1 MKIKH
6 NKLFWLLGL
15 ILVFSCE
22 TTELDL
28 LVDPN
33 VPTPDALDADTNL
46 NFIQFQLAEF
56 FEDATES
63 GGEAVRLEYMF
74 DTYAIN
80 FNNTNA
86 SNSGMWITAY
96 ANILN
101 EVEALIP
108 IATTAGRFRHI
119 GVARIIRAYTMM
131 TMVDYFGDV
140 PYSEALQGDVGVVF
154 PAVDAGSDVYDA
166 AFAEIDQAF
175 ADFASIDGNTPGF
188 NDLYYGENNSNT
200 MSNWIK
206 FGNTLKLK
214 YYLNRRLIDPSGSAA
229 GINSLLSAGDIITS
243 SAEDFKWSSGTS
255 INPQSRHPY
264 FVEEYLAANTGEYI
278 PNYLMWALAVEKGID
293 DPRLRFYVYRQVD
306 GFPSDEAT
314 LDNEISCWN
323 DPRPAT
329 YATID
334 GMQPE
339 PLPFCSLFGRGDG
352 YWGRDHANREGIPPD
367 NDKRTTFGVYPVG
380 GKFDN
385 NDADTI
391 EDDSG
396 LLGAGIWPIM
406 MDSFV
411 YFMRAEA
418 ALFLGTADDAAAM
431 LEQGIRSSI
440 GSTEALGGAYTAEIL
455 NEVIVEDDPDTM
467 DIDETVLR
475 RDQINITAQATEDY
489 IAQVMNSY
497 MSASTDEE
505 RMNIIGKEY
514 WIAMYGN
521 GVEGYNLYRRT
532 GAPGN
537 LQPTLLGT
545 GTFPRS
551 FLYPNVTVDR
561 NINISQKPGL
571 AVQVFWDNNPAE
583 FIQ

>member
-1 MKIKH
+1 MKIKN

-33 VPTPDALDADTNL
+33 VPTPEALDTDTNL
-46 NFIQFQLAEF
+46 NFIQFQLAKF

-74 DTYAIN
+74 NTYEIN
-80 FNNTNA
+80 FINNNA
-86 SNSGMWITAY
+86 SNSGMWTTAY
-96 ANILN
+96 TNILN

-108 IATTAGRFRHI
+108 IATAEGRFRHL

-131 TMVDYFGDV
+131 TLVDYFGDV
-140 PYSEALQGDVGVVF
+140 PYSEALQGNNGVIF
-154 PAVDAGSDVYDA
+154 PGLDSGSDVYDA
-166 AFAEIDQAF
+166 ALAELDLAL
-175 ADFASIDGNTPGF
+175 ADFASIDAALTPEF
-188 NDLYYGENNSNT
+188 NDLYYGENSSTT
-200 MSNWIK
+200 MDNWTK
-206 FGNTLKLK
+206 FANTLKFK
-214 YYLNRRLIDPSGSAA
+214 YYLNKRLIDPTGSAA
-229 GINSLLSAGDIITS
+229 GINSLLASGDIITS
-243 SAEDFKWSSGTS
+243 SSEDFKWSSGTS
-255 INPQSRHPY
+255 INPQSTHPY
-264 FVEEYLAANTGEYI
+264 YVEEYLAANPGEYI
-278 PNYLMWALAVEKGID
+278 PNYLMWALAEEKGFE
-293 DPRLRFYVYRQVD
+293 DPRLRYYVYRQVNS
-306 GFPSDEAT
+306 FPTDPAI

-323 DPRPAT
+323 DPRPTT
-329 YATID
+329 YDPID
-334 GMQPE
+334 AMQAV

-367 NDKRTTFGVYPVG
+367 TGKRSTFGVYPVG
-380 GKFDN
+380 GRFDD
-385 NDADTI
+385 NDADSI
-391 EDDSG
+391 DAGDG
-396 LLGAGIWPIM
+396 LQGAGIWPIM

-418 ALFLGTADDAAAM
+418 AIYLGTSDDAAAM
-431 LEQGIRSSI
+431 LEQGVRASLNTVTSFLPNP
-440 GSTEALGGAYTAEIL
+440 GDFSNTASA
-455 NEVIVEDDPDTM
+455 T
-467 DIDETVLR
+467 DID
-475 RDQINITAQATEDY
+475 DY
-489 IAQVMNSY
+489 VADVMASY
-497 MSASTDEE
+497 MAAATDAE
-505 RMNIIGKEY
+505 RMDIIGKEY

-545 GTFPRS
+545 GSFPRS
-551 FLYPNVTVDR
+551 FLYPNVAVDR

-571 AVQVFWDNNPAE
+571 AVQVFWDNNPAD

>member
-1 MKIKH
+1 MKIKS
-6 NKLFWLLGL
+6 NILFWLLGL

-33 VPTPDALDADTNL
+33 VPTPEALDADTNL
-46 NFIQFQLAEF
+46 NFIQFQLAQF
-56 FEDATES
+56 FENATES
-63 GGEAVRLEYMF
+63 GAEAVRLEYMF

-80 FNNTNA
+80 YNNTNA
-86 SNSGMWITAY
+86 SNSNMWTTAY

-101 EVEALIP
+101 EVELLIP
-108 IATTAGRFRHI
+108 VATASGRARHI
-119 GVARIIRAYTMM
+119 GVARIIKAYTMM

-140 PYSEALQGDVGVVF
+140 PYTEALQGNNGIVF
-154 PAVDAGSDVYDA
+154 PAVDAGADVYDA
-166 AFAEIDQAF
+166 ALAELDLAL
-175 ADFASIDGNTPGF
+175 ADFASIDANTPGF
-188 NDLYYGENNSNT
+188 NDLYYSEDNSNT
-200 MSNWIK
+200 MPNWSK
-206 FGNTLKLK
+206 FANSLKLK
-214 YYLNRRLIDPSGSAA
+214 YYLNRRLIDPTGAAA
-229 GINSLLSAGDIITS
+229 GINALLTSGDIITS
-243 SAEDFKWSSGTS
+243 SSEDFKWSSGTS

-278 PNYLMWALAVEKGID
+278 PNYLMWALAVEKGED
-293 DPRLRFYVYRQVD
+293 DPRLRYYVYRQSS

-323 DPRPAT
+323 DPRPTT
-329 YATID
+329 YTAID
-334 GMQPE
+334 AMQPV

-367 NDKRTTFGVYPVG
+367 NTKRTTFGVYPVG
-380 GKFDN
+380 GRYDD
-385 NDADTI
+385 NDADGI
-391 EDDSG
+391 DDNDG
-396 LLGAGIWPIM
+396 LQGAGIWPIM

-418 ALFLGTADDAAAM
+418 ALFLGTSDDAAAM
-431 LEQGIRSSI
+431 LEQGIRSSMNTVTSFLPNP
-440 GSTEALGGAYTAEIL
+440 GDFTNVTTSG
-455 NEVIVEDDPDTM
+455 
-467 DIDETVLR
+467 DIDDYVIAVT
-475 RDQINITAQATEDY
+475 DAYMAATSD
-489 IAQVMNSY
+489 A
-497 MSASTDEE
+497 E

-514 WIAMYGN
+514 WLAMYGN

-571 AVQVFWDNNPAE
+571 AVQVFWDNNPAG

>member
-33 VPTPDALDADTNL
+33 LPAPDALDADTNL

-86 SNSGMWITAY
+86 SNSGMWTTAY

-108 IATTAGRFRHI
+108 IATTAGRVRHI

-166 AFAEIDQAF
+166 AFAEIDQAL

-188 NDLYYGENNSNT
+188 NDLYYGENNSTT
-200 MSNWIK
+200 MSNWTK
-206 FGNTLKLK
+206 FANTLKLK
-214 YYLNRRLIDPSGSAA
+214 YYLNRRLIDPTGSAA
-229 GINSLLSAGDIITS
+229 GINALLGSGDIITS

-278 PNYLMWALAVEKGID
+278 PNYLMWTLGVEKGAD
-293 DPRLRFYVYRQVD
+293 DPRLRYYVYRQVSS
-306 GFPSDEAT
+306 FPTDEAT
-314 LDNEISCWN
+314 LNNEIDCWN
-323 DPRPAT
+323 NPRPAS

-334 GMQPE
+334 AMQVV

-352 YWGRDHANREGIPPD
+352 YWGRDHANADGIPPD
-367 NDKRTTFGVYPVG
+367 NNKRTTFGVYPVG
-380 GKFDN
+380 GRYDDD
-385 NDADTI
+385 DADTI
-391 EDDSG
+391 DDNDG
-396 LLGAGIWPIM
+396 LQGAGIWPIM

-418 ALFLGTADDAAAM
+418 ALYLGTSDDAAAM
-431 LEQGIRSSI
+431 LEQGIRSSLTTVTSFLPNP
-440 GSTEALGGAYTAEIL
+440 GDFTNTASA
-455 NEVIVEDDPDTM
+455 T
-467 DIDETVLR
+467 DID
-475 RDQINITAQATEDY
+475 DY
-489 IAQVMNSY
+489 VNGVMASY
-497 MSASTDEE
+497 MAATSDDD
-505 RMNIIGKEY
+505 RMDIIGKEY

-545 GTFPRS
+545 GSFPRS

-571 AVQVFWDNNPAE
+571 TVQVFWDNNPAE

>member
-1 MKIKH
+1 MKIKN

-33 VPTPDALDADTNL
+33 VPTPEALDADTNL
-46 NFIQFQLAEF
+46 NYIQVQLAKF

-63 GGEAVRLEYMF
+63 GAEAVRLEYMF
-74 DTYAIN
+74 DTYAVN
-80 FNNTNA
+80 FNNTNS

-96 ANILN
+96 ADIMN

-108 IATTAGRFRHI
+108 IATSASRHRHI

-140 PYSEALQGDVGVVF
+140 PYSEALQGNNGIIF
-154 PAVDAGSDVYDA
+154 PSVDSGSDVYDA
-166 AFAEIDQAF
+166 AFNELDLAL
-175 ADFASIDGNTPGF
+175 ADFANIDGNTPGF
-188 NDLYYGENNSNT
+188 NDLYYNEGNSSS
-200 MSNWIK
+200 MPNWTK
-206 FGNTLKLK
+206 LANTLKLR
-214 YYLNRRLIDPSGSAA
+214 YYLNRRLIDPAGSTA
-229 GINSLLSAGDIITS
+229 GINSLLTSGNIITS
-243 SAEDFKWSSGTS
+243 SSEDFKWQSGTS
-255 INPQSRHPY
+255 LNPQSKHPY

-278 PNYLMWALAVEKGID
+278 PNYLMWALAVEKGTE
-293 DPRLRFYVYRQVD
+293 DPRLRYYVYRQVNS
-306 GFPSDEAT
+306 FPTDEAT
-314 LDNEISCWN
+314 LNNEIDCWN

-329 YATID
+329 YAPID
-334 GMQPE
+334 AMQAI
-339 PLPFCSLFGRGDG
+339 PLPFCSLFGRADG
-352 YWGRDHANREGIPPD
+352 YWGRDHAENDGIPPD
-367 NDKRTTFGVYPVG
+367 NTKRSTFGVYPVG
-380 GKFDN
+380 GRFDD
-385 NDADTI
+385 NDADGI
-391 EDDSG
+391 DDNDG
-396 LLGAGIWPIM
+396 LQGAGIWPIM

-418 ALFLGTADDAAAM
+418 ALYLGTSDDAAAM
-431 LEQGIRSSI
+431 LEQGIRSSMNTVTSFLPNP
-440 GSTEALGGAYTAEIL
+440 GDFSNTA
-455 NEVIVEDDPDTM
+455 TAT
-467 DIDETVLR
+467 DID
-475 RDQINITAQATEDY
+475 DY
-489 IAQVMNSY
+489 VAMVMNAY
-497 MSASTDEE
+497 MAAGSNDE
-505 RMNIIGKEY
+505 RMDIIGKEY
-514 WIAMYGN
+514 WLAMYGN

-532 GAPGN
+532 GKPGN

-571 AVQVFWDNNPAE
+571 DVQVFWDNNPAG

>member
-1 MKIKH
+1 MKIKN

-33 VPTPDALDADTNL
+33 VPAPSALDADTNL
-46 NFIQFQLAEF
+46 NFIQVSLASF

-63 GGEAVRLEYMF
+63 GAEAVRLEYMF

-86 SNSGMWITAY
+86 SNSGMWSTGY
-96 ANILN
+96 TNILN

-108 IATTAGRFRHI
+108 IASAAGRSRHI
-119 GVARIIRAYTMM
+119 GVARIIKAYTMM

-140 PYSEALQGDVGVVF
+140 PYSEALQGNSGIVF
-154 PAVDAGSDVYDA
+154 PAVDSGSDVYDA
-166 AFAEIDQAF
+166 ALAELDLALM
-175 ADFASIDGNTPGF
+175 DFASIDGNTPGF
-188 NDLYYGENNSNT
+188 NDLFYGEDNSST
-200 MSNWIK
+200 MANWTK
-206 FGNTLKLK
+206 LANTLKLK
-214 YYLNRRLIDPSGSAA
+214 YYLNRRLIDPAGSTA
-229 GINSLLSAGDIITS
+229 GINALVGTGDIITS
-243 SAEDFKWSSGTS
+243 SSEDFKWTSGTS

-278 PNYLMWALAVEKGID
+278 PNYLMWALAEEKGTE
-293 DPRLRFYVYRQVD
+293 DPRLRYYVYRQVNS
-306 GFPSDEAT
+306 FPSDEAT

-329 YATID
+329 YAPID
-334 GMQPE
+334 AMQAV

-367 NDKRTTFGVYPVG
+367 NNKRTTFGVYPVG
-380 GKFDN
+380 GRYDD

-391 EDDSG
+391 DDNDG
-396 LLGAGIWPIM
+396 LQGAGIWPIM

-418 ALFLGTADDAAAM
+418 ALFLGTSDSDAAM
-431 LEQGIRSSI
+431 LEQGIRSSMTTV
-440 GSTEALGGAYTAEIL
+440 TEFLPNPGDFTNVASAT
-455 NEVIVEDDPDTM
+455 
-467 DIDETVLR
+467 DIDDYVAGVMA
-475 RDQINITAQATEDY
+475 DYMAAT
-489 IAQVMNSY
+489 S
-497 MSASTDEE
+497 DEE
-505 RMNIIGKEY
+505 KMNIIGKEY
-514 WIAMYGN
+514 WLAMYGN

-551 FLYPNVTVDR
+551 FLYPNITVDR

-571 AVQVFWDNNPAE
+571 AVQVFWDNNPAG

>member
-1 MKIKH
+1 MKIKN

-33 VPTPDALDADTNL
+33 VPTPEALDADTNL
-46 NFIQFQLAEF
+46 NYIQVQLAKF

-63 GGEAVRLEYMF
+63 GAEAVRLEYMF
-74 DTYAIN
+74 DTYAVN
-80 FNNTNA
+80 FNNTNS

-96 ANILN
+96 ADIMN

-108 IATTAGRFRHI
+108 IATSASRHRHI

-140 PYSEALQGDVGVVF
+140 PYSEALQGNNGIIF
-154 PAVDAGSDVYDA
+154 PSVDSGSDVYDA
-166 AFAEIDQAF
+166 AFNELDLAL
-175 ADFASIDGNTPGF
+175 ADFANIDGNTPGF
-188 NDLYYGENNSNT
+188 NDLYYNEGNSSS
-200 MSNWIK
+200 MPNWTK
-206 FGNTLKLK
+206 LANTLKLR
-214 YYLNRRLIDPSGSAA
+214 YYLNRRLIDPAGSTA
-229 GINSLLSAGDIITS
+229 GINSLLTSGNIITS
-243 SAEDFKWSSGTS
+243 SSEDFKWQSGTS
-255 INPQSRHPY
+255 LNPQSKHPY

-278 PNYLMWALAVEKGID
+278 PNYLMWALAVAKGTE
-293 DPRLRFYVYRQVD
+293 DPRLRYYVYRQVNS
-306 GFPSDEAT
+306 FPTDEAT
-314 LDNEISCWN
+314 LNNEIDCWN

-329 YATID
+329 YAPID
-334 GMQPE
+334 AMQAI
-339 PLPFCSLFGRGDG
+339 PLPFCSLFGRADG
-352 YWGRDHANREGIPPD
+352 YWGRDHAENDGIPPD
-367 NDKRTTFGVYPVG
+367 NTKRSTFGVYPVG
-380 GKFDN
+380 GRFDD
-385 NDADTI
+385 NDADGI
-391 EDDSG
+391 DDNDG
-396 LLGAGIWPIM
+396 LQGAGIWPIM

-418 ALFLGTADDAAAM
+418 ALYLGTSDDAAAM
-431 LEQGIRSSI
+431 LEQGIRSSMNTVTSFLPNP
-440 GSTEALGGAYTAEIL
+440 GDFSNTA
-455 NEVIVEDDPDTM
+455 TAT
-467 DIDETVLR
+467 DID
-475 RDQINITAQATEDY
+475 DY
-489 IAQVMNSY
+489 VAMVMNAY
-497 MSASTDEE
+497 MAAGSNDE
-505 RMNIIGKEY
+505 RMDIIGKEY
-514 WIAMYGN
+514 WLAMYGN

-532 GAPGN
+532 GKPGN

-571 AVQVFWDNNPAE
+571 DVQVFWDNNPAG

>member
-1 MKIKH
+1 MKIKN
-6 NKLFWLLGL
+6 NKLYWLLGL

-33 VPTPDALDADTNL
+33 VPTPEALDPDTNL

-63 GGEAVRLEYMF
+63 GAEAVRLEYMF
-74 DTYAIN
+74 NTYEIN

-86 SNSGMWITAY
+86 SNSGMWSTAY
-96 ANILN
+96 TNILN

-108 IATTAGRFRHI
+108 VATTSGRSRHL

-140 PYSEALQGDVGVVF
+140 PYSEALQGNGGIIF
-154 PAVDAGSDVYDA
+154 PAVDNGADVYDA
-166 AFAEIDQAF
+166 ALAELDLAL
-175 ADFASIDGNTPGF
+175 ADFANIDGNTPTF
-188 NDLYYGENNSNT
+188 NDLYYGEDSSNS
-200 MSNWIK
+200 MANWTK
-206 FGNTLKLK
+206 LANTLKFK
-214 YYLNRRLIDPSGSAA
+214 YYLNRRLIDPTGSAA
-229 GINSLLSAGDIITS
+229 GINALLATGDIITTS
-243 SAEDFKWSSGTS
+243 SEDFKWASGTS

-278 PNYLMWALAVEKGID
+278 PNYLMWALAEEKGFE
-293 DPRLRFYVYRQVD
+293 DPRLRYYVYRQVNS
-306 GFPSDEAT
+306 FPTDPAT

-323 DPRPAT
+323 DPRPTT
-329 YATID
+329 YDPID
-334 GMQPE
+334 AMQAV

-367 NDKRTTFGVYPVG
+367 NNKRSTFGVYPVG
-380 GKFDN
+380 GRFDD

-391 EDDSG
+391 NDNDG
-396 LLGAGIWPIM
+396 LQGAGIWPIM

-418 ALFLGTADDAAAM
+418 ALYLGTSDDAAAM
-431 LEQGIRSSI
+431 LEQGVRSSLNTVTSFLPNP
-440 GSTEALGGAYTAEIL
+440 GDFTNTASA
-455 NEVIVEDDPDTM
+455 T
-467 DIDETVLR
+467 DID
-475 RDQINITAQATEDY
+475 DY
-489 IAQVMNSY
+489 VANVMTSY
-497 MSASTDEE
+497 MAASTDAE
-505 RMNIIGKEY
+505 RMDIIGKEY

-551 FLYPNVTVDR
+551 FLYPNITVDR

>member
-1 MKIKH
+1 MKIKS

-33 VPTPDALDADTNL
+33 VPSPDALDPDTNL
-46 NFIQFQLAEF
+46 NYIQFQLAEF

-63 GGEAVRLEYMF
+63 GAEAVRLEYMF
-74 DTYAIN
+74 DEYDVN

-86 SNSGMWITAY
+86 SNSGMWTTAY

-108 IATTAGRFRHI
+108 IATASSRFRHI

-140 PYSEALQGDVGVVF
+140 PYTEALQGNSGIVF
-154 PAVDAGSDVYDA
+154 PAPDAGSDVYDA
-166 AFAEIDQAF
+166 ALAEIDQALI
-175 ADFASIDGNTPGF
+175 DFASIDGNTPNF
-188 NDLYYGENNSNT
+188 NDLYYSEGASNT
-200 MSNWIK
+200 MPNWTK
-206 FGNTLKLK
+206 FANTLKLK
-214 YYLNRRLIDPSGSAA
+214 YHLNRRLIDPTGSAA
-229 GINSLLSAGDIITS
+229 GINALLTSGDIITT
-243 SAEDFKWSSGTS
+243 SADDFKWSSGTS

-264 FVEEYLAANTGEYI
+264 YVEEYSAANTGEYI
-278 PNYLMWALAVEKGID
+278 PNYLSWALTEEKGMD
-293 DPRLRFYVYRQVD
+293 DPRLRYYIYRQVNS
-306 GFPSDEAT
+306 FPTDEAT
-314 LDNEISCWN
+314 LNNEIDCWN
-323 DPRPAT
+323 NPRPAT
-329 YATID
+329 YAAID
-334 GMQPE
+334 ATQPV
-339 PLPFCSLFGRGDG
+339 PLPYCSLFGRGDG
-352 YWGRDHANREGIPPD
+352 YWGRDHGNNDGIPPD
-367 NDKRTTFGVYPVG
+367 NAKRTTFGVYPVG
-380 GKFDN
+380 GRFDD
-385 NDADTI
+385 NDAEGI
-391 EDDSG
+391 DDNEG
-396 LLGAGIWPIM
+396 LQGAGIWPIM

-418 ALFLGTADDAAAM
+418 ALFLGTSDDAAAM
-431 LEQGIRSSI
+431 LEQGIRSSMATVT
-440 GSTEALGGAYTAEIL
+440 GFLPNPGDFTNTASA
-455 NEVIVEDDPDTM
+455 T
-467 DIDETVLR
+467 DIDDYV
-475 RDQINITAQATEDY
+475 TA
-489 IAQVMNSY
+489 VMASY
-497 MSASTDEE
+497 MAAANDTE

-514 WIAMYGN
+514 WLAMYGN

-545 GTFPRS
+545 STFPRS

-571 AVQVFWDNNPAE
+571 AVQVFWDNNPAG

>member
-1 MKIKH
+1 MKIKN

-33 VPTPDALDADTNL
+33 LPTPDALDVDSNL
-46 NFIQFQLAEF
+46 NFIQFQLSEF

-63 GGEAVRLEYMF
+63 GAEAVRLEYMF
-74 DTYAIN
+74 DEYDVN

-86 SNSGMWITAY
+86 SNSGMWTTAY

-101 EVEALIP
+101 EVQALIP
-108 IATTAGRFRHI
+108 IATNSGSVRHI

-131 TMVDYFGDV
+131 TLVDYFGDV
-140 PYSEALQGDVGVVF
+140 PYSEALQGDSGVVF
-154 PAVDAGSDVYDA
+154 PNVDSGSDVYDA
-166 AFAEIDQAF
+166 ALAELDLAL
-175 ADFASIDGNTPGF
+175 ADFANIDGNTPGF
-188 NDLYYGENNSNT
+188 NDLYYSEGGSNT
-200 MSNWIK
+200 MPNWTK
-206 FGNTLKLK
+206 LANTLKLK
-214 YYLNRRLIDPSGSAA
+214 YYLNRRLIDPAGSTA
-229 GINSLLSAGDIITS
+229 GINALLTDGDIITAS
-243 SAEDFKWSSGTS
+243 SEDFKWTSGTS

-278 PNYLMWALAVEKGID
+278 PNYLMWALTQEKGSD
-293 DPRLRFYVYRQVD
+293 DPRLRYYIYRQVNA
-306 GFPSDEAT
+306 FPTDPAT

-323 DPRPAT
+323 DPRPST
-329 YATID
+329 YAAID
-334 GMQPE
+334 GMQAV

-352 YWGRDHANREGIPPD
+352 YWGRDHANAEGIPPD
-367 NDKRTTFGVYPVG
+367 NAKRTTFGVYPVG
-380 GKFDN
+380 GRFDD
-385 NDADTI
+385 NDADGI
-391 EDDSG
+391 DDNDG
-396 LLGAGIWPIM
+396 LQGAGIWPIM

-418 ALFLGTADDAAAM
+418 ALYLGTSDDAAAM
-431 LEQGIRSSI
+431 LEQGIRSSMATVTGFLPNPGDFTNI
-440 GSTEALGGAYTAEIL
+440 SDAAAIDTYVNDVMTAYMAAGS
-455 NEVIVEDDPDTM
+455 ND
-467 DIDETVLR
+467 
-475 RDQINITAQATEDY
+475 
-489 IAQVMNSY
+489 
-497 MSASTDEE
+497 E

-514 WIAMYGN
+514 WLAMYGN

-545 GTFPRS
+545 STFPRS

-561 NINISQKPGL
+561 NINITQKPGL
-571 AVQVFWDNNPAE
+571 AVQVFWDNNPAG

>member
-1 MKIKH
+1 MKIKS

-33 VPTPDALDADTNL
+33 VPSPDALDANTNL
-46 NFIQFQLAEF
+46 NYIQFQLAEF

-63 GGEAVRLEYMF
+63 GAEAVRLEYQF
-74 DTYAIN
+74 DTYAVN

-86 SNSGMWITAY
+86 SNSGMWTTAY

-101 EVEALIP
+101 EIELLIP
-108 IATTAGRFRHI
+108 VATNSSSFRHI
-119 GVARIIRAYTMM
+119 GVARIIKAYTMM
-131 TMVDYFGDV
+131 TLVDYFGDV
-140 PYSEALQGDVGVVF
+140 PYTEALQGNNGIVF
-154 PAVDAGSDVYDA
+154 PAVDTGADVYTA
-166 AFAEIDQAF
+166 ALAELDQALV
-175 ADFASIDGNTPGF
+175 DFASIDGNTPSF
-188 NDLYYGENNSNT
+188 NDLYYSEGNSNT
-200 MSNWIK
+200 MPNWSK
-206 FGNTLKLK
+206 FANSLKLK
-214 YYLNRRLIDPSGSAA
+214 YHLNRRLIDPTGAAA
-229 GINSLLSAGDIITS
+229 GINALLTGGNIITAS
-243 SAEDFKWSSGTS
+243 SEDFKWTSGTS

-264 FVEEYLAANTGEYI
+264 YVEEYSAANTGEYI
-278 PNYLMWALAVEKGID
+278 PNYLMWALAEEKGAE
-293 DPRLRFYVYRQVD
+293 DPRLRYYTYRQV
-306 GFPSDEAT
+306 GAFPTDEAT

-323 DPRPAT
+323 DPRPGT
-329 YATID
+329 YAAID
-334 GMQPE
+334 AMQPV

-352 YWGRDHANREGIPPD
+352 YWGRDHANSEGIPPD
-367 NDKRTTFGVYPVG
+367 NAKRTTFGVYPVG
-380 GKFDN
+380 GRFDD
-385 NDADTI
+385 NDADGI
-391 EDDSG
+391 DDNDG
-396 LLGAGIWPIM
+396 LQGAGIWPIM

-418 ALFLGTADDAAAM
+418 ALFLGTADSDTAM
-431 LEQGIRSSI
+431 LEQGIRSSMATVTSFLPNP
-440 GSTEALGGAYTAEIL
+440 GDFTNVATAA
-455 NEVIVEDDPDTM
+455 
-467 DIDETVLR
+467 DIDTYV
-475 RDQINITAQATEDY
+475 NGVMASYAAATSD
-489 IAQVMNSY
+489 A
-497 MSASTDEE
+497 E

-571 AVQVFWDNNPAE
+571 AVQVFWDNNPAG